1 MHAMEGA
8 AESRRKVDTAEDD
21 KTSRS
26 SPSPKVPQSQQNG
39 AALPEETAAAP
50 TASVGRGRPKKKDE
64 SRYDTKTVD
73 TKDSQLLAGTSQQ
86 SAATSGDDVVQPRH
100 VKAGS
105 EPVEIKKRKSTNGQL
120 VSLGNPRK
128 KFRDNYTREEY
139 ISRIVGDNNESIED
153 LMAKADRL
161 RADILVSAA
170 LVLRSP
176 IKSGIAFFKHIFIRM
191 CLKSK
196 QYISTRRLLK
206 T

>member
-1 MHAMEGA
+1 MEGA

-64 SRYDTKTVD
+64 PRCDTKTVD
-73 TKDSQLLAGTSQQ
+73 TKDRQLLAGTSQQ
-86 SAATSGDDVVQPRH
+86 NATTSGDDVVQLRH

-139 ISRIVGDNNESIED
+139 ISRIVGDNESVED

-161 RADILVSAA
+161 RADILVSA
-170 LVLRSP
+170 VSELRSLVKE
-176 IKSGIAFFKHIFIRM
+176 ICNHFFFKHICIYM
-191 CLKSK
+191 L
-196 QYISTRRLLK
+196 QI
-206 T
+206 

>member
-1 MHAMEGA
+1 MCVCSLNKMHAMEGA

-26 SPSPKVPQSQQNG
+26 SPSPSPKVPQSQQNG

-64 SRYDTKTVD
+64 SGCDTKPVN
-73 TKDSQLLAGTSQQ
+73 TKGRQLLAGTSRQ
-86 SAATSGDDVVQPRH
+86 SATSGDDVVQPRH

-105 EPVEIKKRKSTNGQL
+105 EPVEIKKRKSTNGQF

-139 ISRIVGDNNESIED
+139 ISRIVGDNNESVED

-161 RADILVSAA
+161 RADILVS
-170 LVLRSP
+170 L
-176 IKSGIAFFKHIFIRM
+176 
-191 CLKSK
+191 
-196 QYISTRRLLK
+196 
-206 T
+206 